1 MSPSL
6 QSMPRQTTP
15 LSSAA
20 LPSAT
25 LQFPANEPQSYRRID
40 SLFASQTL
48 AVTDVTCTCPRS
60 PAGALRESGA
70 YQLIFVRRG
79 VFVKHGT
86 ARSWP
91 EVAAEPAHV
100 LLLNSGEPYRVS
112 HLSSRGDACTAVAYE
127 SRMVAEVAKASGAP
141 EKLAARN
148 PFPAGSAVVPPAA
161 ILRLHWLRQW
171 LRTPDA
177 IVTPGEVEMEALGLL
192 RMVLASAWRRY
203 RSAEPAADDEAD
215 DELSSDVLPGRP
227 DIVETVKQA
236 LARCPAAAT
245 SLDDLATY
253 IGMSPLHLARVFSRG
268 AGLPVHQYLLRLRLG
283 TALERMSDTSVRMSA
298 IALDAGFFERE
309 SLHECVSQDLRADA
323 DPVASL
329 VASAAPDGLAP
340 RPTLRSGADK
350 AGERDALT
358 MVGTE
363 VRGFE
368 PGLQGGADARPVAI
382 DDGVPG
388 GVAIAAFDDDRL
400 PKRALIGETEAFGG
414 AAGGRVEGVALP
426 FDAALAQ

>member
-15 LSSAA
+15 PSSAA
-20 LPSAT
+20 LPTTT

-40 SLFASQTL
+40 SLFASRTL

-112 HLSSRGDACTAVAYE
+112 HPSSRGDACTAVAYE
-127 SRMVAEVAKASGAP
+127 SRMVAEVAKACGAP
-141 EKLAARN
+141 ERFAARN

-161 ILRLHWLRQW
+161 ILRLHRLRQW

-177 IVTPGEVEMEALGLL
+177 IVTPGEVEVEALALL
-192 RMVLASAWRRY
+192 RMVLASAWRQY
-203 RSAEPAADDEAD
+203 RSADPAGDDDEM
-215 DELSSDVLPGRP
+215 ESDVLPGRP

-236 LARCPAAAT
+236 LARYPAAAT

-253 IGMSPLHLARVFSRG
+253 IGMSPSHLARVFSRG
-268 AGLPVHQYLLRLRLG
+268 AGLPVHQYLMRLRLG

-298 IALDAGFFERE
+298 IALDAGFSSASHFTNAFHKTFGLTPTQWR
-309 SLHECVSQDLRADA
+309 
-323 DPVASL
+323 ASL
-329 VASAAPDGLAP
+329 P
-340 RPTLRSGADK
+340 
-350 AGERDALT
+350 
-358 MVGTE
+358 
-363 VRGFE
+363 
-368 PGLQGGADARPVAI
+368 ARRRTA
-382 DDGVPG
+382 
-388 GVAIAAFDDDRL
+388 
-400 PKRALIGETEAFGG
+400 
-414 AAGGRVEGVALP
+414 
-426 FDAALAQ
+426 